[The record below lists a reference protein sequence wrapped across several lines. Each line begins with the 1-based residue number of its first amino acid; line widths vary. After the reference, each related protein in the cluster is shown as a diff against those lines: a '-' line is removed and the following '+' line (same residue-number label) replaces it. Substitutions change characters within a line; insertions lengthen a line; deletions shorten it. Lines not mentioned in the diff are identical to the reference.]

1 MSHRHEAYS
10 DDSSNAHDLHEY
22 IERNLEL
29 LYCQVDVDL
38 IADVKSNQTVVFKV
52 YITEKFKWFTSL
64 GFDGV
69 DLDRILQHAERINSE
84 RIKESRF
91 VFI

>member
-1 MSHRHEAYS
+1 MRAY
-10 DDSSNAHDLHEY
+10 D
-22 IERNLEL
+22 
-29 LYCQVDVDL
+29 CQVDVDGRL
-38 IADVKSNQTVVFKV
+38 DAKGYRTVVFKV

-84 RIKESRF
+84 RVKESRF
-91 VFI
+91 VFIQLLLNLLAYEPLESDQSTSK